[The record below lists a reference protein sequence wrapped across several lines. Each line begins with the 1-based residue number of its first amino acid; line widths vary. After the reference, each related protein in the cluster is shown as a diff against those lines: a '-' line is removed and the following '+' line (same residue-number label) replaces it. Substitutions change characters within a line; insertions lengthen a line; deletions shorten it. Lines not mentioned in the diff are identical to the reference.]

1 MGSRCFH
8 AYIYV
13 MPDLFSVALFLLVLV
28 AVLGYFALLY
38 FHESDQL
45 GSRLRRV
52 SQMLQKA
59 ELDTGVPYF
68 TSLGNY
74 LDVEN
79 PTMFLIAKRRAVYPP
94 SPTTDQQEEEEQEEQ
109 EEQEAQEEHSES
121 DHPSEEGGD
130 EEAASD
136 TSQILPSPP
145 HEIEYT
151 TVFQP
156 TKED

>member
-1 MGSRCFH
+1 
-8 AYIYV
+8 
-13 MPDLFSVALFLLVLV
+13 MPDLFSVALFLLVLAV
-28 AVLGYFALLY
+28 VLGYFALLY

-109 EEQEAQEEHSES
+109 EEQAQEEHSES
-121 DHPSEEGGD
+121 DRPSEEGGD

-151 TVFQP
+151 PVFQP